1 MMLLLTLL
9 LTACGG
15 GGGTTSGSQQ
25 TAQTRETPYSGSIA
39 LWDYLVPAAD
49 TTSSYIKTTGD
60 EVQKYQTR
68 YLRQNNSVTEVSDLS
83 KNEKT
88 VYSNE
93 GNKIVV
99 TFYTDGVQNGTVEM
113 KGKVD
118 IGNIV
123 TVKTSDCRLAQHLE
137 SFKYNGQLFEDVIE
151 IKCGENPGYYQKG
164 VGEIMQKHPLG
175 TTGTVT
181 TKVLAK

>member
-1 MMLLLTLL
+1 MLLLLTLL

-15 GGGTTSGSQQ
+15 GGTTSASGE
-25 TAQTRETPYSGSIA
+25 TAQTRESVYHGSIT

-49 TTSSYIKTTGD
+49 STNSYIKTTGD

-88 VYSNE
+88 VYTNE

-99 TFYTDGVQNGTVEM
+99 TFYTDGAQNGTVEM

-118 IGNIV
+118 IGDIV
-123 TVKTSDCRLAQHLE
+123 TVKNSDCRLAQHLD
-137 SFKYNGQLFEDVIE
+137 SFKYDGQLFDDVIE

-164 VGEIMQKHPLG
+164 VGEIMQKQPLG
-175 TTGTVT
+175 TNGTVA